1 MGLQG
6 EGESLIRSRAV
17 THWTLGLIQSARA
30 PLGHHYQTLSPG
42 LNGAV
47 IPCKGPTKKIATH
60 TRFLSS
66 LCFLFARSCAAIW
79 RRTVSPQSGLVCTH
93 RLEKMRAGAFG
104 RGGTDA
110 TLMSCCYGAQAKA
123 VA

>member
-42 LNGAV
+42 LNSTV
-47 IPCKGPTKKIATH
+47 IPCKGFDKKIATQ
-60 TRFLSS
+60 FLSS
-66 LCFLFARSCAAIW
+66 LCFLFVCSCATV
-79 RRTVSPQSGLVCTH
+79 RRRIVSPQSGLVCAY
-93 RLEKMRAGAFG
+93 RERMQAGAG
-104 RGGTDA
+104 
-110 TLMSCCYGAQAKA
+110 LMLH
-123 VA
+123 